1 MPFIVSPKDTPCT
14 SRTPQQKQQA
24 LTRRSLHPAADLKHG
39 GGAEQEEEAEAA
51 DAAHH
56 QHHGHADQEGGGL
69 ERGGRDGRELG
80 EAALARQLPGYAV
93 PGAEVEEAEVAGLR
107 RVHAIADPVGLRE
120 DRHVDHGQQD
130 GEDGP
135 QQPDHT

>member
-1 MPFIVSPKDTPCT
+1 M
-14 SRTPQQKQQA
+14 
-24 LTRRSLHPAADLKHG
+24 HPAADLKHG

-80 EAALARQLPGYAV
+80 EAPLARQLPGYAV
-93 PGAEVEEAEVAGLR
+93 PGAEVEEAEVAGLW
-107 RVHAIADPVGLRE
+107 RVHAISDPVGLRE
-120 DRHVDHGQQD
+120 DRHVDHAQQD

-135 QQPDHT
+135 QQPDHTGVPDVVGLVQFRSFRGG